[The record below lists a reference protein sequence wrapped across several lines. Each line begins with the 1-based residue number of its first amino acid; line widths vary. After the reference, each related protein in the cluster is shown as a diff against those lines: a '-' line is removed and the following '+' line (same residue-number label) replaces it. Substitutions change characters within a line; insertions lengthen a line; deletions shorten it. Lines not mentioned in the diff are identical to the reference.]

1 MKSIKDILKE
11 NGVELE
17 EEALKKVESGVLE
30 NYRSKT
36 ETEAK
41 AAKVKDLE
49 AQLAKANAALE
60 EAAKADPAKAEEF
73 EQMKKQ
79 LEQYKADREK
89 SEAEAAEN
97 ASRAEFKQKFDKE
110 LGEKKFVSSVVGDAI
125 FNAAYATAK
134 ANPDMSISDV
144 LKLATNGDNGVYANP
159 QADPAKM
166 PMGDPKPSG
175 IQHVQ
180 NLDQIKGMSVDEVRE
195 HMGEINK
202 LLSSN

>member
-134 ANPDMSISDV
+134 ANPDMSIADV
-144 LKLATNGDNGVYANP
+144 LKTATGDDKGIFANP
-159 QADPAKM
+159 QADPQKM
-166 PMGDPKPSG
+166 PMGEPTAQGVQP
-175 IQHVQ
+175 IQSLEQV
-180 NLDQIKGMSVDEVRE
+180 KGMSVEDVRK
-195 HMGEINK
+195 HMDEINK
-202 LLSSN
+202 LLNK